1 MNSALLGGVALML
14 TFGDVLLTP
23 MPGQTWQRGRL
34 RTACRHGPEQGED
47 MSKMGRAWLPWL
59 VTCT

>member
-23 MPGQTWQRGRL
+23 MPVHTWQKGQ
-34 RTACRHGPEQGED
+34 PKD
-47 MSKMGRAWLPWL
+47 SVPAW
-59 VTCT
+59 T